1 MCFICLKT
9 IGKIYHTLST
19 PRITTMPGCGP
30 ASTEGGTQSGWPTQ
44 VATGAIIC
52 YFPCWQQQKFEVEI
66 KLTCDSRHFDLGCRC
81 PGIHLNHYGK
91 FLHSLF
97 LKKKNI
103 FLILKKYIGYVIT
116 WKNGKVTEESDIF
129 LRNTFC
135 DTLNV
140 NEVWGKN
147 CDYIFSKS
155 V

>member
-1 MCFICLKT
+1 MLFIKWKHLNCMMRFICLKT

-19 PRITTMPGCGP
+19 PRITTVPGCGQ
-30 ASTEGGTQSGWPTQ
+30 ASTVGGDQSGWPTQ

-91 FLHSLF
+91 FLHSPF
-97 LKKKNI
+97 LKKKKI
-103 FLILKKYIGYVIT
+103 LILKKYIGYVIT
-116 WKNGKVTEESDIF
+116 LKNGKVTDESDIF
-129 LRNTFC
+129 VRNSFC

-140 NEVWGKN
+140 NEV
-147 CDYIFSKS
+147 
-155 V
+155 